1 MRHDAEMDPSTRWM
15 PVGGRSPADLVD
27 ARLQLHW
34 AAQLVSAVGTTL
46 LPAAADDSHTNL
58 EWLAGTAR
66 EPALASGLLAG
77 QLTTDPPRCR
87 AALHPDTLEL
97 YLLDE
102 HGAGVAHHR
111 LHGLTLSQGMVWL
124 EHEISAWRRQPLPG
138 PLRRRELDLPEHTV
152 GRGAVFRSDDAAAF
166 AELARWYA
174 NADTVLRDLAD
185 RTPNAS
191 SVRCWP
197 HHFDIA
203 TLITVEPS
211 PPGAGAR
218 TIGVGLSPG
227 DASYAEPYWYVTP
240 WPHPDEP
247 RLATLAA
254 DGQWHR
260 SGWLGAV
267 LLGSRV
273 VGEPSADMQA
283 RKVDAFLAS
292 AVQACRAL
300 L

>member
-1 MRHDAEMDPSTRWM
+1 MLPSTQWM
-15 PVGGRSPADLVD
+15 AVGDRSPADLVD

-58 EWLAGTAR
+58 EWLAESGR
-66 EPALASGLLAG
+66 PPAVASGLLAG
-77 QLTTDPPRCR
+77 QLTLDTPRCR
-87 AALHPDTLEL
+87 AALHADTLEL
-97 YLLDE
+97 HLLEE
-102 HGAGVAHHR
+102 HGTSVARRR
-111 LHGLTLSQGMVWL
+111 LHGLTLSEGMGWL
-124 EHEISAWRRQPLPG
+124 EQEIAAWRRQPLPV
-138 PLRRRELDLPEHTV
+138 PLQRRELDLPDHAV
-152 GRGAVFRSDDAAAF
+152 AHGAPFCSDDVTAF
-166 AELARWYA
+166 AELTRWYG
-174 NADTVLRDLAD
+174 NADAVLRSLAD

-191 SVRCWP
+191 PVRCWP

-240 WPHPDEP
+240 WPHPDDP
-247 RLATLAA
+247 RLATLDA
-254 DGQWHR
+254 DGEWHR

-273 VGEPSADMQA
+273 AGEPSADTQA